1 MRVRQSMARARRLL
15 LHANRINPQEFC
27 AHIMRSM
34 RDGRSPHLPTVALMG
49 FQGGEG
55 KSFLFAPLKNV
66 FGAENVQLTPQPGSF
81 PLIDLEK
88 KKIALLDEWSFDEAA
103 APFSTQLLW
112 LEGKPFPITRPQN
125 KDYLG
130 HLMYTGSAPLFIT
143 CKQEDLG
150 PILARANAA
159 VAQGLSSD
167 DTMLAR
173 RLCVYSMWEKLP
185 VQPGEYVPECASCFA
200 RMLYHYAR

>member
-1 MRVRQSMARARRLL
+1 
-15 LHANRINPQEFC
+15 
-27 AHIMRSM
+27 MRSM

-130 HLMYTGSAPLFIT
+130 APHVHRLSTALHHVQAGRPRPNFGKGQRGCGAGLVQRRHDAGSPLVRVLDVG
-143 CKQEDLG
+143 E
-150 PILARANAA
+150 
-159 VAQGLSSD
+159 VASS
-167 DTMLAR
+167 A
-173 RLCVYSMWEKLP
+173 
-185 VQPGEYVPECASCFA
+185 G
-200 RMLYHYAR
+200 